1 MTAAGSQPSG
11 HQAGREPMGVGFGC
25 FSQRLG
31 PGLIADGI
39 EESSGESKSKQPS
52 ENTIPGREP

>member
-39 EESSGESKSKQPS
+39 EESSGEAKSK
-52 ENTIPGREP
+52 

>member
-1 MTAAGSQPSG
+1 MTAAGLQPSG
-11 HQAGREPMGVGFGC
+11 HQAGRDPMGVGFGR

-39 EESSGESKSKQPS
+39 EESSVESKSK
-52 ENTIPGREP
+52 